1 MPSAFRNEAIRSA
14 MSPRI
19 DPPDAPLTLLSAL
32 REERPASQR
41 WERMTEHPPVSMR
54 IARVTSSRKARA
66 IDGESRSVLCHGAWD
81 VLFIGLALVHGALLL
96 LIPSI
101 PLIGIGLWWNAN
113 TISHN
118 FIHGPFFRSRGL
130 NAAFSSSLSLVLGLP
145 QRLWR
150 DRHLAHHADK
160 PWRWRW
166 SKQLAIELALVTGL
180 WVMLLVLAPLFLI
193 TVYFPG
199 LLLGLGLCQIQGRFE
214 HEHGT
219 TSHYGWL
226 YNLLF
231 FNDGYHVEHH
241 AHPGEYWR
249 DLPKRIEPSTKASR
263 WPAVLRW
270 LNRGNRSQLDPPLSS
285 ISLSPR
291 RRNRETG
298 KPGKTPPLPG
308 PLLHF
313 MEEKELFPP
322 ILDGLER
329 LVLRSKTLQRFVLK
343 THEQAF
349 RALLPSLR
357 GVRRVGIV
365 GGGLFPR
372 TALVLQRIL
381 PNARITVIEAD
392 ADNLGTAK
400 QLLNG
405 SVHYVHEHFNGSPRH
420 DFDLL
425 VIPLAFDGNRAA
437 IYRHPPAPAV
447 LVHDW
452 FWRPRGTSEVVSW
465 CLLKR
470 LNLVRR

>member
-1 MPSAFRNEAIRSA
+1 VPATLPCRTAPE
-14 MSPRI
+14 I
-19 DPPDAPLTLLSAL
+19 DC
-32 REERPASQR
+32 
-41 WERMTEHPPVSMR
+41 
-54 IARVTSSRKARA
+54 
-66 IDGESRSVLCHGAWD
+66 ESGSVVRHGGWD

-96 LIPSI
+96 LVPSI

-118 FIHGPFFRSRGL
+118 FIHRPFFRSRSL
-130 NAAFSSSLSLVLGLP
+130 NAAFSAGLSLVLGWP

-160 PWRWRW
+160 PWRRRW
-166 SKQLAIELALVTGL
+166 SKQLVIELVLVTGL
-180 WVMLLVLAPLFLI
+180 WAMLLVFSPRFLT

-199 LLLGLGLCQIQGRFE
+199 LLLGLGLCQLQGRFE

-241 AHPGEYWR
+241 AHPSGYWR
-249 DLPKRIEPSTKASR
+249 DLPKRIEPSAKTSR
-263 WPAVLRW
+263 WPAILRW
-270 LNRGNRSQLDPPLSS
+270 LNRCD
-285 ISLSPR
+285 
-291 RRNRETG
+291 
-298 KPGKTPPLPG
+298 
-308 PLLHF
+308 
-313 MEEKELFPP
+313 
-322 ILDGLER
+322 LDGLER
-329 LVLRSKTLQRFVLK
+329 LVLRSQTLQRFVLK

-349 RALLPSLR
+349 RALLPGLR

-381 PNARITVIEAD
+381 PDARITVIEAD
-392 ADNLGTAK
+392 ADNLMTAK

-405 SVHYVHEHFNGSPRH
+405 SVHYVHERFDGSPRH
-420 DFDLL
+420 DYDLL

-447 LVHDW
+447 VVHDW
-452 FWRPRGTSEVVSW
+452 FWRPRGTSVIVSLS
-465 CLLKR
+465 LLKR
-470 LNLVRR
+470 LNLVTV